1 MSENTNLKSK
11 PVVAVFGAAGHTG
24 RFVLAE
30 LLRRG
35 IRPIAIARDLATL
48 TAMNRRDAAVLYRQA
63 SVVEMP
69 LSEVILIGRHLKTS
83 ELHTYLSSNAL
94 RDIRDPATPAPTAA
108 DATGRSS
115 QRFVVDAV
123 VRRDG
128 KSRRM
133 TAQGRD
139 IHAFTAPLVC
149 EATEPPLKDEFSSPG
164 VHPPGAIFDA
174 REVLSALT
182 PDPLTFEITA
192 A

>member
-115 QRFVVDAV
+115 QRFVVD
-123 VRRDG
+123 
-128 KSRRM
+128 
-133 TAQGRD
+133 
-139 IHAFTAPLVC
+139 
-149 EATEPPLKDEFSSPG
+149 
-164 VHPPGAIFDA
+164 
-174 REVLSALT
+174 
-182 PDPLTFEITA
+182 
-192 A
+192 